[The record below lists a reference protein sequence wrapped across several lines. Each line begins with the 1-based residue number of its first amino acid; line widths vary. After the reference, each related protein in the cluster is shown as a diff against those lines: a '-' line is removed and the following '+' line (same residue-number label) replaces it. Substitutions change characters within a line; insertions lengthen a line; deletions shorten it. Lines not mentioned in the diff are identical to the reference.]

1 MNKLLDHIFYFVLSS
16 YIFIIMLD
24 PTNDLFGLK
33 NLLFVFVLL
42 LTFVKRNFVF
52 DKISLVFILFN
63 IVLFFYSILCAFLN
77 NTYYDESFQI
87 SILKLTLFSFII
99 YAITSI
105 DRDKLLEM
113 NYKIGLFLSIIIICV
128 FIYCVSSTENFVMI
142 YDYMMEFQRNPTIL
156 ISKRSYYGFEFLSFF
171 YRSAPFVL
179 FALVYKGRRI
189 FSFVD
194 FVSFVLIFFSL
205 LISGSRVPM
214 LSCLL
219 ILLYAFMFVRKMNFK
234 LKIFLVIMVVLL
246 FVSLVVL
253 LLLERD
259 SGSLVKYSLF
269 DSYVDNLFESF
280 SSFMGEGVG
289 SVFYDVSRK
298 IMITHSE
305 LSFFD
310 SLRFFG
316 FFLGGL
322 FNIVVFLPSTLFFIS
337 DSKDVKDFG
346 LAYFLYMVIA
356 STNPFL
362 FCSTGWYVFALGF
375 MFLCYNSFM
384 IKS

>member
-1 MNKLLDHIFYFVLSS
+1 MDKLLNNAFSVFLST
-16 YIFIIMLD
+16 YIFIIMVD

-33 NLLFVFVLL
+33 NVLFIFVLL
-42 LTFVKRNFVF
+42 LAFVKRSFSF
-52 DKISLVFILFN
+52 DKISLLFILFN
-63 IVLFFYSILCAFLN
+63 LVLLFYSILCSVLN
-77 NTYYDESFQI
+77 NTYYDTSFQI
-87 SILKLTLFSFII
+87 SFFKLILFSLII

-105 DRDKLLEM
+105 DRSKLLEI
-113 NYKIGLFLSIIIICV
+113 NYKVGLFLSVVIICV
-128 FIYCVSSTENFVMI
+128 FIYCISSTENFSML
-142 YDYMMEFQRNPTIL
+142 YNYMMEIQKNPTIL

-171 YRSAPFVL
+171 YRSAPFIL

-189 FSFVD
+189 YSFVD
-194 FVSFVLIFFSL
+194 LLLLLLLIFSL
-205 LISGSRVPM
+205 LITGSRVPI

-219 ILLYAFMFVRKMNFK
+219 IIFYSFIFVRCMNLK
-234 LKIFLVIMVVLL
+234 LKIFLFILL
-246 FVSLVVL
+246 FLSFVSLVVL
-253 LLLERD
+253 LVLERD
-259 SGSLVKYSLF
+259 SGSLIKFSLF
-269 DSYVDNLFESF
+269 DSYIDNLFESL

-322 FNIVVFLPSTLFFIS
+322 FIIVVFLPSTLFFVS
-337 DSKDVKDFG
+337 NSKDVKDFG

-375 MFLCYNSFM
+375 MFLCYNLFM

>member
-1 MNKLLDHIFYFVLSS
+1 MV
-16 YIFIIMLD
+16 D

-33 NLLFVFVLL
+33 NVLFIFVLL
-42 LTFVKRNFVF
+42 LAFVKRSFSF
-52 DKISLVFILFN
+52 DKISLLFILFN
-63 IVLFFYSILCAFLN
+63 LVLLFYSILCSVLN
-77 NTYYDESFQI
+77 NTYYDTSFQI
-87 SILKLTLFSFII
+87 SFFKLILFSLII

-105 DRDKLLEM
+105 DRSKLLEI
-113 NYKIGLFLSIIIICV
+113 NYKVGLFLSVVIICV
-128 FIYCVSSTENFVMI
+128 FIYCISSTENFSML
-142 YDYMMEFQRNPTIL
+142 YNYMMEIQKNPTIL

-171 YRSAPFVL
+171 YRSAPFIL

-189 FSFVD
+189 YSFVD
-194 FVSFVLIFFSL
+194 LLLLLLLIFSL
-205 LISGSRVPM
+205 LITGSRVPI

-219 ILLYAFMFVRKMNFK
+219 IIFYSFIFVRCMNLK
-234 LKIFLVIMVVLL
+234 LKIFLFILL
-246 FVSLVVL
+246 FLSFVSLVVL
-253 LLLERD
+253 LVLERD
-259 SGSLVKYSLF
+259 SGSLIKFSLF
-269 DSYVDNLFESF
+269 DSYIDNLFESL

-322 FNIVVFLPSTLFFIS
+322 FNIVVFLPSTLFFVS
-337 DSKDVKDFG
+337 NSKDVKDFG

-375 MFLCYNSFM
+375 MFLCYNLFM